1 MELSKSIIETPYKIA
16 EAVVLESLGSNEK
29 TGLSSEEVKQRLEK
43 FGPNELKEAER
54 TTWWQMFLAQF
65 EDVLVLI
72 LLAATVVSFILW
84 LYDPGEEAYPYDSI
98 IILLIVLANAIL
110 GVVQEYRAE
119 KSLEA
124 LKQLAAPTTLVLRDG
139 KRQKIPAREM
149 VPGDIFFLESG
160 DKVAAD
166 SRLLE
171 VVNLKANESALTGES
186 VPVDKT
192 TEPLEGTV
200 EIGDRKNM
208 IFMGTTIAYGRG
220 KAVATATGMQT
231 EIGAIAEMIQ
241 TTEKEP
247 TPLQKN
253 LDQVGKQLGMVIL
266 IICGVVALT
275 GVLQYGAY
283 TLENILQMFLFGVAL
298 AVAAIPEGL
307 PAAVTVALAIGVQK
321 MAAKNSIVRKLSAVE
336 TLGSTTVICS
346 DKTGTLT
353 RNEMTARKIWLDGKI
368 IEITGEGYQP
378 IGEFRYNGTSF
389 MSKDLEHLLRIAG
402 LCNNSRLVH
411 HSDRW
416 DIDGDPTEGALVV
429 AAEKGG
435 LGIETLETKYPRL
448 GEVPFSSERMRMATI
463 HQNGGQ
469 LEVYTKGAAEVLL
482 PLCDRIFWD
491 GKVQALTE
499 DKQEVILRQNE
510 EMAQQALRTLGLA
523 YRELSEIPQCRPGEY
538 DADRIES
545 NLIFMGLI
553 GMIDPPRKEAITAVE
568 VCKHAGIR
576 PVMITGDHRLT
587 AIAIAKELSMISN
600 DTGMVLTGK
609 DLETMSQEELNERAK
624 EVAVYARV
632 SPEHKVRIVDA
643 MRTHGHITAMTG
655 DGVNDAPAL
664 KKADIGVAMGKG
676 GTEVAKEA
684 SDMILADD
692 NFATIVTAV
701 EEGRAIFDNLRKF
714 ISFLL
719 SSNVGEVVSMF
730 LGIMLAKVLG
740 LIDVQGLAFLPLT
753 ATQILWI
760 NLVTDGFPA
769 LALGVDPKD
778 PNIMDM
784 PPRDPKEQVISK
796 RMWLMIFIVGTWIG
810 LGTLFVLDAYYPGGL
825 VTWRPNIDP
834 DHSRTMAFTTMVM
847 FEIFNAFNFRSFNN
861 SVFRV
866 GVFKNRWLLAAVSFS
881 IILQLVVLYTPV
893 LQKAFHTVPLGLGDW
908 TIAIA
913 VASTVLIF
921 GEVAKRF
928 GWFRT

>member
-1 MELSKSIIETPYKIA
+1 MIEAPYREDK
-16 EAVVLESLGSNEK
+16 AVVLERLDSDEK
-29 TGLSSEEVKQRLEK
+29 GGLSSEEARRRLEK
-43 FGPNELKEAER
+43 FGPNELKEAEK
-54 TTWWQMFLAQF
+54 TTLWEMFLGQF

-72 LLAATVVSFILW
+72 LLAATLISFLLW

-110 GVVQEYRAE
+110 GVIQEYRAE

-124 LKQLAAPTTLVLRDG
+124 LKELSAPTALVLRDG
-139 KRQKIPAREM
+139 KKQRIPAKEV
-149 VPGDIFFLESG
+149 VPGDILCLESG

-171 VVNLKANESALTGES
+171 VINLKSNESALTGES
-186 VPVDKT
+186 VPVDKAV
-192 TEPLEGTV
+192 EPLEGAV

-208 IFMGTTIAYGRG
+208 IFMGTTITYGRG
-220 KAVATATGMQT
+220 KAVVTATGMQT

-241 TTEKEP
+241 TTEEEP

-253 LDQVGKQLGMVIL
+253 LDQVGKQLGMMIL
-266 IICGVVALT
+266 IICGIVALT
-275 GVLQYGAY
+275 GILEYGRY
-283 TLENILQMFLFGVAL
+283 TVQAILQMFMFGVAL

-307 PAAVTVALAIGVQK
+307 PAVVTVALAIGVQK

-353 RNEMTARKIWLDGKI
+353 RNEMTARKIWFDGKV
-368 IEITGEGYQP
+368 IEVTGEGYQP
-378 IGEFRYNGTSF
+378 RGEFLYQGTPWIDKNLDS
-389 MSKDLEHLLRIAG
+389 LLRVAA
-402 LCNNSRLVH
+402 LCNNAKLIQH
-411 HSDRW
+411 GDRW
-416 DIDGDPTEGALVV
+416 EIEGDPTEGALMVV
-429 AAEKGG
+429 AEKAG
-435 LGIETLETKYPRL
+435 LGVETLEAKYPRL

-463 HQNGGQ
+463 HREGDHLAAYVKGA
-469 LEVYTKGAAEVLL
+469 LEVIFPK
-482 PLCDRIFWD
+482 CDRIFLD
-491 GKVQALTE
+491 GRVQSLTPE
-499 DKQEVILRQNE
+499 QREKILKQNE
-510 EMAQQALRTLGLA
+510 EMAQQALRVLA
-523 YRELSEIPQCRPGEY
+523 IASRELSEIPQGRSGEY
-538 DADRIES
+538 DENRIES
-545 NLIFMGLI
+545 ELIFMGLI

-568 VCKHAGIR
+568 VCKRAGIR
-576 PVMITGDHRLT
+576 PVMITGDHKLT
-587 AIAIAKELSMISN
+587 AIAIAQELNMFPKASAR
-600 DTGMVLTGK
+600 VLTGK
-609 DLETMSQEELNERAK
+609 DLEAMSQEELTGKVE

-643 MRTHGHITAMTG
+643 LKAHGHITAMTG

-701 EEGRAIFDNLRKF
+701 EEGRAIFDNIRKF
-714 ISFLL
+714 ISYLL

-730 LGIMLAKVLG
+730 LGVMLAKALG
-740 LIDVQGLAFLPLT
+740 LIDSAGMAFLPLT

-778 PNIMDM
+778 PRIMSM
-784 PPRDPKEQVISK
+784 PPRSSREHVISK
-796 RMWLMIFIVGTWIG
+796 RMWIMIFSVGTWIG
-810 LGTLFVLDAYYPGGL
+810 LGTLFMLDAYHPGGL
-825 VTWRPNIDP
+825 LEWKPDVDP

-847 FEIFNAFNFRSFNN
+847 FEMFNAFNFRSFTS
-861 SVFRV
+861 SVFKV
-866 GVFKNRWLLAAVSFS
+866 GVFKNPWLLAAVSLS
-881 IILQLVVLYTPV
+881 LVLQLFVLYMPA
-893 LQKAFHTVPLGLGDW
+893 LQKAFHTIPLGLEDW
-908 TIAIA
+908 IICIAA
-913 VASTVLIF
+913 GSTVLLL
-921 GEVAKRF
+921 GEVAKRL